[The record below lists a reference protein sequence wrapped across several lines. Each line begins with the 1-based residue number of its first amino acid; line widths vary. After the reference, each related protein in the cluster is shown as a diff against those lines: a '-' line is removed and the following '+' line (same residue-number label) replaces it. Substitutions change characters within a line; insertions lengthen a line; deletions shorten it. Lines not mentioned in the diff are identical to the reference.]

1 MVFYVS
7 VLSVPE
13 VCGVDC
19 KATCIKN
26 FSLNFVSHNKF
37 FIPFLWSPVD
47 VCLTE
52 LLLYFIF

>member
-52 LLLYFIF
+52 EVVFI